1 MQTDPFYWVPQSN
14 NPSTPNSMPIQEV
27 TTVEQ
32 PKPAVTIPTPTN
44 TIQTSKPTTPQR
56 PISRLSIKSVMI
68 WCWVLFMMVVGWLML
83 VFYNLIKNP
92 TQLAN
97 LWMDIST
104 TKALLQT
111 FAAIFFWLL
120 TFLWIGLLITNL
132 YKIIVSKNKSKFWY
146 IIATFFWFLIFI
158 TSLAFGAKLLNVIR
172 NISVENILDSDKLVM
187 PYLIMKD
194 GPKYTRSEENI
205 KLIAPSFLTYKL
217 NTNYFN
223 SQIRPTLWWQP
234 ELKEAILDC
243 GNWQNLDLVIET
255 AEFDWQCIYFSKWD
269 YPLNLKITYINVPTW
284 ERFEKEI
291 PAGSINFDSEIKIST
306 NKWDVTFND
315 AKTEMIAGKT
325 PTKVTF
331 DASQVF
337 RDLSLP
343 NYKIFWDA
351 NDDLSR
357 DKQDSSDFTY
367 IYTWAKLYNINIRFP
382 ELNDYIYTFP
392 MRIEQ
397 SDVPVCQIT
406 AIPQQWLS
414 YDISTS
420 FIWDRVN
427 ITDYQFSIIDP
438 SEKNQLVDTIKSS
451 SSNIQYQFQWW
462 WTYAIRLNFITDDG
476 KLWECESENII
487 VGPADFKINYD
498 VFAMAPQSTT
508 FKKAGIS
515 WSNIEII
522 WDTII
527 ATEIP
532 LTVQFHLLNISP
544 SSSNLT
550 KQLLYDDKQILST
563 DWKIFTFTI
572 DENKDHTLKII
583 IQDTVRGVKTEKEI
597 PIQVKRQDIIWRII
611 VKPDYVWYD
620 PFTVNFDAST
630 TTLNDPSDEIVYF
643 SRDFW
648 DGTIKKNL
656 SQSIIDHTYRYDIT
670 KESWEYKPVLTI
682 KTKKGRELSF
692 SPDNNIIVKKPK
704 VSLKISVDSHP
715 TQIVRAGDRVVYSL
729 EIGWL
734 PNKVLRD
741 FWNGKTYE
749 CNGREC
755 TQISSVYENP
765 WDYVVKCTVTYDAQ
779 PTVEGNITIKVK

>member
-1 MQTDPFYWVPQSN
+1 MQTDPFYWVPQSDSQGTPN
-14 NPSTPNSMPIQEV
+14 PVSNQENNVPQKQIPFTPTTTSNPS
-27 TTVEQ
+27 Q
-32 PKPAVTIPTPTN
+32 PTRAAM
-44 TIQTSKPTTPQR
+44 PQR
-56 PISRLSIKSVMI
+56 PTSRLSIKSVMI
-68 WCWVLFMMVVGWLML
+68 WCGVLFMMVVGWLML

-120 TFLWIGLLITNL
+120 TFLWIWLLITNL
-132 YKIIVSKNKSKFWY
+132 YKIIVSKNKSKVWY
-146 IIATFFWFLIFI
+146 IFATFFWFLIFI

-223 SQIRPTLWWQP
+223 SQIWPTLWWQP
-234 ELKEAILDC
+234 ELKEVILDC
-243 GNWQNLDLVIET
+243 GNWQTLNLVIET
-255 AEFDWQCIYFSKWD
+255 ADFDGQCIYFSKWE
-269 YPLNLKITYINVPTW
+269 YQLWLKITYINVPTW
-284 ERFEKEI
+284 ERFEKDF
-291 PAGSINFDSEIKIST
+291 PAWSVIFDSEINVTT

-343 NYKIFWDA
+343 NYKILWDA
-351 NDDLSR
+351 NDDLAR
-357 DKQDSSDFTY
+357 DKEDASDFTY

-382 ELNDYIYTFP
+382 ELNNYIYTFP

-397 SDVPVCQIT
+397 SDVPVCTIS
-406 AIPQQWLS
+406 AISQKWLS
-414 YDISTS
+414 YDIAAS
-420 FIWDRVN
+420 FVWDKVN
-427 ITDYQFSIIDP
+427 ITDYQFNIINP
-438 SEKNQLVDTIKSS
+438 NEKNKLIDTIKSS
-451 SSNIQYQFQWW
+451 DSNVQYQFQWW
-462 WTYAIRLNFITDDG
+462 WTYAIKLNFITDEG
-476 KLWECESENII
+476 KQWECESENIV
-487 VGPADFKINYD
+487 VGPADFQIIYD
-498 VFAMAPQSTT
+498 VYAMSPQSTT
-508 FKKAGIS
+508 FKKAWTSWANIS
-515 WSNIEII
+515 ID

-527 ATEIP
+527 TTEIP
-532 LTVQFHLLNISP
+532 LSVQFHLLNISP
-544 SSSNLT
+544 NSSNVT
-550 KQLLYDDKQILST
+550 KQLLYDGKQILST
-563 DWKIFTFTI
+563 DWKMFAFTI
-572 DENKDHTLKII
+572 DESKDHILKVV

-597 PIQVKRQDIIWRII
+597 PIQVKRQDVIGKII
-611 VKPDYVWYD
+611 VKPEYVWYD

-630 TTLNDPSDEIVYF
+630 TVLNDPTDEIVYF
-643 SRDFW
+643 SRDFG
-648 DGTIKKNL
+648 DGNVKKNL
-656 SQSIIDHTYRYDIT
+656 SQSIIDHTYRYDMI
-670 KESWEYKPVLTI
+670 KENWEYKPVLTI
-682 KTKKGRELSF
+682 RTKKGRDLTF

-704 VSLKISVDSHP
+704 VNLKITVDSHP

-729 EIGWL
+729 EISWL
-734 PNKVLRD
+734 PTKILRD

-755 TQISSVYENP
+755 TQISSVYDTP
-765 WDYVVKCTVTYDAQ
+765 WSYVVRCTVTYDTQ

>member
-1 MQTDPFYWVPQSN
+1 MQTDPFYWVPQSD
-14 NPSTPNSMPIQEV
+14 SQGTPNPV
-27 TTVEQ
+27 TNPGNNVPQ
-32 PKPAVTIPTPTN
+32 PQIPVAPTPTSN
-44 TIQTSKPTTPQR
+44 PNQPARAAMPQR
-56 PISRLSIKSVMI
+56 PTSRLSIRSVMI

-120 TFLWIGLLITNL
+120 TFLWIWLLITNL
-132 YKIIVSKNKSKFWY
+132 YKIIVSKNKSKVWY
-146 IIATFFWFLIFI
+146 IFATFFWFLIFI

-234 ELKEAILDC
+234 ELKEVILDC
-243 GNWQNLDLVIET
+243 GNWQTLNLVIET
-255 AEFDWQCIYFSKWD
+255 ADFDGQCIYFSKWE
-269 YPLNLKITYINVPTW
+269 YQLWLKITYINVPTW
-284 ERFEKEI
+284 ERFEKDFS
-291 PAGSINFDSEIKIST
+291 AWSVVFDSEINVTT

-343 NYKIFWDA
+343 NYKILWDA
-351 NDDLSR
+351 NDDLAR
-357 DKQDSSDFTY
+357 DKEDVSDFTY

-382 ELNDYIYTFP
+382 ELNNYIYTFP

-397 SDVPVCQIT
+397 SDVPVCSVSAVSQK
-406 AIPQQWLS
+406 WLS
-414 YDISTS
+414 YDITAS
-420 FIWDRVN
+420 FVWDKVN
-427 ITDYQFSIIDP
+427 ITDYQFNIINP
-438 SEKNQLVDTIKSS
+438 NEKNKLIDTIKSS
-451 SSNIQYQFQWW
+451 ASNVQYQFQWW
-462 WTYAIRLNFITDDG
+462 WTYAIQLNFITDEG
-476 KLWECESENII
+476 KQWECESENIV
-487 VGPADFKINYD
+487 VGPADFQMIYD
-498 VFAMAPQSTT
+498 VYAMSPQSTT
-508 FKKAGIS
+508 FKKAWTS
-515 WSNIEII
+515 WSNISID
-522 WDTII
+522 WDTILV
-527 ATEIP
+527 TEIP
-532 LTVQFHLLNISP
+532 LSVQFHLLNISP
-544 SSSNLT
+544 NSSNVT
-550 KQLLYDDKQILST
+550 KQLLYDGKQILST
-563 DWKIFTFTI
+563 DWKIFAFTI
-572 DENKDHTLKII
+572 DENKDHVLKVI

-597 PIQVKRQDIIWRII
+597 PIQVKRQDVIGKII

-630 TTLNDPSDEIVYF
+630 TTLNDPTDEIVYF

-648 DGTIKKNL
+648 DGNVKKNL
-656 SQSIIDHTYRYDIT
+656 SQAIIDHTYRYDIT

-682 KTKKGRELSF
+682 RTKKGRDLSF

-704 VSLKISVDSHP
+704 VNLKITVDSHP

-729 EIGWL
+729 EISWL
-734 PNKVLRD
+734 PTKILRD

-755 TQISSVYENP
+755 TQISSVYDTP
-765 WDYVVKCTVTYDAQ
+765 WSYVVRCTVTYDTQ